1 MITTSAPTTPG
12 RPTCGVHRIAPPT
25 TGSVLAGLAV
35 AFVVQIGAAVVAAVS
50 LVIVIAAAFA
60 NFGNYSDDQEST
72 WWVIFAVP
80 FAILAAVTYV
90 VSGFAAARTMR
101 TNLGWLTLLIPPTLI
116 VLRIAIAV

>member
-1 MITTSAPTTPG
+1 MITTSTPTTPG
-12 RPTCGVHRIAPPT
+12 RPAGGVHRTAPPT

-35 AFVVQIGAAVVAAVS
+35 AFVVQIGAAVGAAMS

-60 NFGNYSDDQEST
+60 NFGNYGDDQEST

-90 VSGFAAARTMR
+90 LSGFAAARMMR
-101 TNLGWLTLLIPPTLI
+101 TSLGWLTLLIPPVLI
-116 VLRIAIAV
+116 VFRVAIAA